1 MNTQSVTGRKGE
13 KMDNDSKRIG
23 LYINQDLLKAC
34 DNAISRT
41 NATSR
46 SDFISNAIEFY
57 IAWLDSKNTTKILT
71 PALESVIGSK
81 ILDTEDRI
89 ARVLFKQGVELAMLM
104 HVVSATN
111 DITESQLKELRKICV
126 EEVKRNSGK
135 YKFEDAFR
143 FQKG

>member
-1 MNTQSVTGRKGE
+1 
-13 KMDNDSKRIG
+13 MDNDSKRIG
-23 LYINQDLLKAC
+23 LYINQDLLKTC

>member
-1 MNTQSVTGRKGE
+1 
-13 KMDNDSKRIG
+13 MDNDSKRIG
-23 LYINQDLLKAC
+23 LYINQDLLKTC

-104 HVVSATN
+104 HVVAATN

>member
-1 MNTQSVTGRKGE
+1 
-13 KMDNDSKRIG
+13 MDNDSKRIG
-23 LYINQDLLKAC
+23 LYINQDLLKTC

-46 SDFISNAIEFY
+46 SDFISNSIEFY

-104 HVVSATN
+104 HVVAATN
-111 DITESQLKELRKICV
+111 DITESQLKELRKICI

>member
-1 MNTQSVTGRKGE
+1 
-13 KMDNDSKRIG
+13 MDNDSKRIG
-23 LYINQDLLKAC
+23 LYINQDLLKTC

-71 PALESVIGSK
+71 PALESIIGSK

-104 HVVSATN
+104 HVVAATN
-111 DITESQLKELRKICV
+111 DITENQLKDLRKICV

>member
-1 MNTQSVTGRKGE
+1 
-13 KMDNDSKRIG
+13 MDNASKRIG
-23 LYINQDLLKAC
+23 LYINQGLLKAC

>member
-1 MNTQSVTGRKGE
+1 
-13 KMDNDSKRIG
+13 MDNASKRIG
-23 LYINQDLLKAC
+23 LYINQNLLKAC

-104 HVVSATN
+104 HVVAATN
-111 DITESQLKELRKICV
+111 NITESQLKDLRKICV

>member
-1 MNTQSVTGRKGE
+1 
-13 KMDNDSKRIG
+13 MDNDSKRIG
-23 LYINQDLLKAC
+23 LYINQDLLKTC

-104 HVVSATN
+104 HVVSAIN

>member
-1 MNTQSVTGRKGE
+1 
-13 KMDNDSKRIG
+13 MDNASKRIG

-104 HVVSATN
+104 HVVAATN
-111 DITESQLKELRKICV
+111 DITESQLKDLSK
-126 EEVKRNSGK
+126 GK
-135 YKFEDAFR
+135 EKVFHQEITMPTSR
-143 FQKG
+143 QVPPVMMIGES

>member
-1 MNTQSVTGRKGE
+1 
-13 KMDNDSKRIG
+13 MDSDSKRIG

-81 ILDTEDRI
+81 ILGTEDRI

-104 HVVSATN
+104 HVVAATN

>member
-1 MNTQSVTGRKGE
+1 ME
-13 KMDNDSKRIG
+13 NDSKRIG
-23 LYINQDLLKAC
+23 VYINQDLLKTC

-41 NATSR
+41 NVTSR

-104 HVVSATN
+104 HVVAATN
-111 DITESQLKELRKICV
+111 DITESQLKDLRKICV

>member
-1 MNTQSVTGRKGE
+1 
-13 KMDNDSKRIG
+13 MDNDSKRIG
-23 LYINQDLLKAC
+23 LYINKDLLKTC
-34 DNAISRT
+34 DNAINRT

-104 HVVSATN
+104 HVVAATN
-111 DITESQLKELRKICV
+111 DITESQLKDLRKICV

>member
-1 MNTQSVTGRKGE
+1 
-13 KMDNDSKRIG
+13 MDNDSKRIG
-23 LYINQDLLKAC
+23 LYISLDLLKTC

-111 DITESQLKELRKICV
+111 DITESQLKDLRKICV
-126 EEVKRNSGK
+126 EEVRKNSGK

>member
-1 MNTQSVTGRKGE
+1 
-13 KMDNDSKRIG
+13 MDNDSKRIG

-57 IAWLDSKNTTKILT
+57 IAWLDSKNTTKVLT

-104 HVVSATN
+104 HVVAPAN
-111 DITESQLKELRKICV
+111 DITESQLKDLRRICV

>member
-1 MNTQSVTGRKGE
+1 
-13 KMDNDSKRIG
+13 MDNASKRIG

-46 SDFISNAIEFY
+46 SDFISNSIEFY

-104 HVVSATN
+104 HVVAATN
-111 DITESQLKELRKICV
+111 DITESQLKDLRKICV

>member
-1 MNTQSVTGRKGE
+1 
-13 KMDNDSKRIG
+13 MDSNSKRVG

-34 DNAISRT
+34 DTAILRT

-46 SDFISNAIEFY
+46 SEFISNAIEFY
-57 IAWLDSKNTTKILT
+57 IAWLDSKNTTKLLT
-71 PALESVIGSK
+71 PALESVIASK

-104 HVVSATN
+104 HVVAATN
-111 DITESQLKELRKICV
+111 NVTESQLKDLRKLCV
-126 EEVKRNSGK
+126 DEVRKNSGR
-135 YKFEDAFR
+135 YKFDDAVK

>member
-1 MNTQSVTGRKGE
+1 
-13 KMDNDSKRIG
+13 MDNDSKRIG

-34 DNAISRT
+34 DNSISRT

-104 HVVSATN
+104 HVVAATN
-111 DITESQLKELRKICV
+111 DITESQLKDLRKICV
-126 EEVKRNSGK
+126 EEVRRNSGK

>member
-1 MNTQSVTGRKGE
+1 
-13 KMDNDSKRIG
+13 MDNDSKRIG
-23 LYINQDLLKAC
+23 LYINQDLLKTC

-111 DITESQLKELRKICV
+111 DITESQLKDLRKICV

>member
-1 MNTQSVTGRKGE
+1 
-13 KMDNDSKRIG
+13 MDNDSKRIG
-23 LYINQDLLKAC
+23 LYINQNLLKAC

-104 HVVSATN
+104 HVVAATN
-111 DITESQLKELRKICV
+111 DITESQLKDLRKICV
-126 EEVKRNSGK
+126 EEVKRINGAIQYPFIK
-135 YKFEDAFR
+135 DDKDDDDEWFFD
-143 FQKG
+143 

>member
-1 MNTQSVTGRKGE
+1 
-13 KMDNDSKRIG
+13 MDHDSKRIG
-23 LYINQDLLKAC
+23 LYINQDLLKTC

-104 HVVSATN
+104 HVVAATN
-111 DITESQLKELRKICV
+111 DITESQLKDLRKICV

>member
-1 MNTQSVTGRKGE
+1 
-13 KMDNDSKRIG
+13 MDNDSKRIG

-34 DNAISRT
+34 DNAIGRT

-81 ILDTEDRI
+81 ILDT
-89 ARVLFKQGVELAMLM
+89 
-104 HVVSATN
+104 
-111 DITESQLKELRKICV
+111 
-126 EEVKRNSGK
+126 NSGSIPIPLSIILNCK
-135 YKFEDAFR
+135 R
-143 FQKG
+143 QQSLLSS

>member
-1 MNTQSVTGRKGE
+1 
-13 KMDNDSKRIG
+13 MDNDSKRIG

-71 PALESVIGSK
+71 PALESVLGSK

-104 HVVSATN
+104 HVVAATN
-111 DITESQLKELRKICV
+111 DITESQLKDLRKICG
-126 EEVKRNSGK
+126 EEVKRSRGR

-143 FQKG
+143 LEKG

>member
-1 MNTQSVTGRKGE
+1 
-13 KMDNDSKRIG
+13 MDNDSKRIG

-34 DNAISRT
+34 DNAISRA

-104 HVVSATN
+104 HVVAATN
-111 DITESQLKELRKICV
+111 DITENQLKELRKICI

>member
-1 MNTQSVTGRKGE
+1 
-13 KMDNDSKRIG
+13 MDNDSKRIG
-23 LYINQDLLKAC
+23 LYINQDLLKTC

-104 HVVSATN
+104 HVVAATN
-111 DITESQLKELRKICV
+111 DITESQLKDLRRICV

>member
-1 MNTQSVTGRKGE
+1 ME
-13 KMDNDSKRIG
+13 NDSKRIG

-34 DNAISRT
+34 DNSISRT

-104 HVVSATN
+104 HVVAATN
-111 DITESQLKELRKICV
+111 DITESQLKDLRKICV
-126 EEVKRNSGK
+126 EEVRRNSGK

>member
-1 MNTQSVTGRKGE
+1 
-13 KMDNDSKRIG
+13 MDNDSKRIG

-34 DNAISRT
+34 DNSISRT

-89 ARVLFKQGVELAMLM
+89 ARVLFKQGVELAVRM
-104 HVVSATN
+104 HVEAATN
-111 DITESQLKELRKICV
+111 DITESQLKDLRQHRTIAKQH
-126 EEVKRNSGK
+126 
-135 YKFEDAFR
+135 
-143 FQKG
+143 QK

>member
-1 MNTQSVTGRKGE
+1 ME
-13 KMDNDSKRIG
+13 NDSKRIG
-23 LYINQDLLKAC
+23 LYINQNLLKTC

>member
-1 MNTQSVTGRKGE
+1 
-13 KMDNDSKRIG
+13 MDNDSKRIG
-23 LYINQDLLKAC
+23 LYINQDLLKTC

-46 SDFISNAIEFY
+46 SEFISNAIEFY

-104 HVVSATN
+104 HVVAATN
-111 DITESQLKELRKICV
+111 DITESQLKDLRNICV